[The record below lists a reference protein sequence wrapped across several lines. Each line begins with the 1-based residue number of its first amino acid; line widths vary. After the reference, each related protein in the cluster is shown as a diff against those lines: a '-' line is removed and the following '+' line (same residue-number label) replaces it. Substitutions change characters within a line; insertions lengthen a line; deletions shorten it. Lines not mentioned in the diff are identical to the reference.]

1 MNDNHHHPPAPVTA
15 TRSGGPTTA
24 DEAAVLRQAIALAVD
39 NASAGQLPFGALVV
53 RDGGILATG
62 VNTSLRDNDPTAH
75 AEVEAVRNACRDLHT
90 LALPGATLV
99 SSCEPCALCHAA
111 AASAGI
117 LRMVYAAPKEL
128 VIELLGAPEDPN
140 AALLT
145 EMQRALRSLAPEQI
159 VHVPIEGEGQPF
171 ERFTAWGPRS

>member
-1 MNDNHHHPPAPVTA
+1 MTA
-15 TRSGGPTTA
+15 TRSSS
-24 DEAAVLRQAIALAVD
+24 DEGDFLRRAIALAVE

-75 AEVEAVRNACRDLHT
+75 AEVGAIRKACRDLHA

-99 SSCEPCALCHAA
+99 SSCEPCALCHTA

-117 LRMVYAAPKEL
+117 LRVVYAAPKEL
-128 VIELLGAPEDPN
+128 AVEILGAPEDPH

-145 EMQRALRSLAPEQI
+145 KMQRALRSLAPQQI
-159 VHVPIEGEGQPF
+159 VHVPIEGAGRPF
-171 ERFTAWGPRS
+171 ERFTTLGLRP